1 MPRGLRVKAYAVETT
16 PVNILDWASAFGFA
30 LSRATLAAVAVPTPV
45 LRGGASHPAMQR
57 TNELLGTTV
66 KGASLQTIAG
76 AAHFMVATHAGD
88 VAGAIAG
95 LVRAEGA

>member
-1 MPRGLRVKAYAVETT
+1 
-16 PVNILDWASAFGFA
+16 
-30 LSRATLAAVAVPTPV
+30 
-45 LRGGASHPAMQR
+45 MQR
-57 TNELLGTTV
+57 ANELLGTTI

-88 VAGAIAG
+88 VARAIAG